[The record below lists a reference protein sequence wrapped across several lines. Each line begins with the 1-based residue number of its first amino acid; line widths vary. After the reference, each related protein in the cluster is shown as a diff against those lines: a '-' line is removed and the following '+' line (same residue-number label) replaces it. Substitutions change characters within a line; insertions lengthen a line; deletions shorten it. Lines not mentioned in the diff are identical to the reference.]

1 MGYLAFNDPSSRLT
15 VEIHRL
21 SFFFKYTTL
30 PNVFVA
36 IILASRLPR
45 WTHLLFLTCY
55 IYVIVLA
62 LLSHDKVRTGHVW
75 MDFLMGA
82 TLGTCFFNALHMLV
96 FVDPWK
102 AYRHKRDKP
111 RALSWPE
118 RVYWAWCATIF
129 QRGIGWNY
137 QASLSSYCVI
147 HIWTITLQVPH
158 IQHSLLRGRVRFSFH
173 ALRQVLLHL
182 FLIDLVQTIHRNWS
196 FSEQNLELF
205 SIRSLPYPQR
215 IFYTATWFIAGYA
228 GIIFSYHICALLCV
242 GILGC
247 SEEEDW
253 PPFFGSLMDA
263 YSVRN
268 FWGWV

>member
-45 WTHLLFLTCY
+45 WTHYLFLTCY
-55 IYVIVLA
+55 AYMCALV
-62 LLSHDKVRTGHVW
+62 LLSHDKLRTGYVW
-75 MDFLMGA
+75 MDFFMGA
-82 TLGTCFFNALHMLV
+82 TLGACFLNALHMLV
-96 FVDPWK
+96 LVDPWK
-102 AYRHKRDKP
+102 VYRHKKDKP

-118 RVYWAWCATIF
+118 RVYWAWCATVF

-137 QASLSSYCVI
+137 QASLSPTVVH
-147 HIWTITLQVPH
+147 HILTFTLQVPH
-158 IQHSLLRGRVRFSFH
+158 IQPLPRGRVGFSFH
-173 ALRQVLLHL
+173 ALRQVLFHT
-182 FLIDLVQTIHRNWS
+182 FLVDLVQTIHQNWS
-196 FSEQNLELF
+196 FSEQNMELI
-205 SIRSLPYPQR
+205 SIRSFPYPQR

-228 GIIFSYHICALLCV
+228 GLTISYYMCALICV
-242 GILGC
+242 GIIGI

-268 FWGWV
+268 FWGCV